1 MNRTLSYSYRD
12 NEVTMLVE
20 GAFYAVVDVGRKT
33 ARVTKYREGTYNQS
47 EGVLDVPWRYL
58 ESNDRSVTGL
68 VGETVWLRWS
78 PPLKEM
84 VRIVSSPTYDGCDDV
99 KFDFGVHAKGKTTDF
114 FAVERALEK
123 C

>member
-1 MNRTLSYSYRD
+1 MNRTLTYNYRD

-20 GAFYAVVDVGRKT
+20 GAFCVMVNVGHKS
-33 ARVTKYREGTYNQS
+33 ARVIKYQEGTQS
-47 EGVLDVPWRYL
+47 VGVLEVPWRYL
-58 ESNDRSVTGL
+58 EQNDRSVTGL

-99 KFDFGVHAKGKTTDF
+99 KFDFGVHAKGKATDF
-114 FAVERALEK
+114 SAVEQALER